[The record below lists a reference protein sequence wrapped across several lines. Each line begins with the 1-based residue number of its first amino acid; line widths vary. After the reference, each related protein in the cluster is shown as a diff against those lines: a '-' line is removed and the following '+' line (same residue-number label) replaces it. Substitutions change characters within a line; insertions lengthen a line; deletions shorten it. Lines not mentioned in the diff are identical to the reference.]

1 MFIKEFYSN
10 MHAIDTCVSRFT
22 TVFYGTRIIV
32 TPDLVSKVLHVPRVD
47 CSDYPSHPHLIS
59 ISSHEL
65 ASIYFLLHLVIW

>member
-1 MFIKEFYSN
+1 

-47 CSDYPSHPHLIS
+47 CSDYPSHPHLIPS
-59 ISSHEL
+59 
-65 ASIYFLLHLVIW
+65 LVMSLPQFIFRCI